1 MHLLETSGLT
11 KRFGGLTVMNDL
23 DFSMEEGEIK
33 GFLGPNGAG
42 KSTFFNLITG
52 VLTPSSGIF
61 SMPERRL
68 PSPGPIRWRKWALGG
83 RSSSTPCSV
92 SLRYL
97 RTSPRLIIC
106 APIPRCPRFSSTPK
120 PIAPTKSTSPNP
132 QTRFWNSWA
141 SSMCAMSWPRTCPTA
156 IRRSSAWPGLG
167 DQAKLLLLDE
177 PLGGMNPEEIA
188 FSIDAISKL
197 RDKGISILVVEHNM
211 QILDI
216 LDSVTVISF
225 GHKIFE
231 GTPEEMRKD
240 PTVIETYF
248 GRYGMSNILEI
259 QGLKVMYGKS
269 VAIHDVNISVPQG
282 GIVTLIGSN
291 GAGKIHNPQ
300 YGVGPGTG
308 NGG

>member
-52 VLTPSSGIF
+52 VLTPSSGHIF
-61 SMPERRL
+61 YAGKE
-68 PSPGPIRWRKWALGG
+68 I
-83 RSSSTPCSV
+83 
-92 SLRYL
+92 
-97 RTSPRLIIC
+97 
-106 APIPRCPRFSSTPK
+106 
-120 PIAPTKSTSPNP
+120 TKSRPHQVAKMGIGRTFQLNP
-132 QTRFWNSWA
+132 LFGEFTVFENVAAAYHLRPHSTVPQIFFNTKTY
-141 SSMCAMSWPRTCPTA
+141 RTNEDYIA
-156 IRRSSAWPGLG
+156 KSADEILEFLGLQHVRNELAKNLPHG
-167 DQAKLLLLDE
+167 YQKILGVARALATKPKLLLLDE

-225 GHKIFE
+225 GHTIFE
-231 GTPEEMRKD
+231 GTPEGMRKD

-248 GRYGMSNILEI
+248 G
-259 QGLKVMYGKS
+259 
-269 VAIHDVNISVPQG
+269 
-282 GIVTLIGSN
+282 
-291 GAGKIHNPQ
+291 
-300 YGVGPGTG
+300 GTV
-308 NGG
+308 

>member
-42 KSTFFNLITG
+42 KSTVFNLITG
-52 VLTPSSGIF
+52 VLTPSSGHIF
-61 SMPERRL
+61 YAGKE
-68 PSPGPIRWRKWALGG
+68 I
-83 RSSSTPCSV
+83 
-92 SLRYL
+92 
-97 RTSPRLIIC
+97 
-106 APIPRCPRFSSTPK
+106 
-120 PIAPTKSTSPNP
+120 TKSRPHQVAKMGIGRTFQLNP
-132 QTRFWNSWA
+132 LFGEFTVFENVTAAYHLRPHSTVPQIFFNTKTY
-141 SSMCAMSWPRTCPTA
+141 RTNEA
-156 IRRSSAWPGLG
+156 YIAKSADEILEFLGL
-167 DQAKLLLLDE
+167 QHMRNELAKPKLLLLDE

-225 GHKIFE
+225 GQKIFE

-248 GRYGMSNILEI
+248 G
-259 QGLKVMYGKS
+259 
-269 VAIHDVNISVPQG
+269 
-282 GIVTLIGSN
+282 
-291 GAGKIHNPQ
+291 
-300 YGVGPGTG
+300 GTV
-308 NGG
+308 

>member
-52 VLTPSSGIF
+52 VLMPSSGHIF
-61 SMPERRL
+61 YAGKEITKARPHQVAKMGIGRTFQLNPLFGEFTVFENVTAAYHLRPHSTVPQIFFNTQAYRTNEAYIAKSADEILEFLGLQHVRNELAKNL
-68 PSPGPIRWRKWALGG
+68 PHGYQKILGVARALA
-83 RSSSTPCSV
+83 T
-92 SLRYL
+92 
-97 RTSPRLIIC
+97 
-106 APIPRCPRFSSTPK
+106 K
-120 PIAPTKSTSPNP
+120 P
-132 QTRFWNSWA
+132 
-141 SSMCAMSWPRTCPTA
+141 
-156 IRRSSAWPGLG
+156 
-167 DQAKLLLLDE
+167 KLLLLDE

-225 GHKIFE
+225 GQKIFE
-231 GTPEEMRKD
+231 GTPQGMRKD

-248 GRYGMSNILEI
+248 G
-259 QGLKVMYGKS
+259 
-269 VAIHDVNISVPQG
+269 
-282 GIVTLIGSN
+282 
-291 GAGKIHNPQ
+291 
-300 YGVGPGTG
+300 GTV
-308 NGG
+308 